1 MDAMLDLQ
9 EGLADDLPSMEGVD
23 PRAQAQ
29 AQAEVERLN
38 EEFRDLYAG
47 FSGMAGVVRFDD
59 GAVEAEVAAGET
71 PEGFGLTFSPERSVD
86 VAGLPSGTAAVLGAS
101 LPEGWGSSYVDLL
114 GRLVGDPR
122 AVEQMLRMAEAQTG
136 LEIPA
141 DVERMLGEAVT
152 ITLDGS
158 MDVEAA
164 SQDPSTVPAG
174 VRVSGDPAE
183 IRAAVEKARRALGP
197 DGDALVVEEGDGAV
211 AVGLNPDYVR
221 RLVTEGGLGEDATF
235 RDVVPEADRV
245 ASVMY
250 LDFDAVTAWI
260 DQAADQGGWMG
271 PDEKVVRDN
280 LEPLRA
286 VGLSAWVEED
296 DSTRMLLRL
305 STD

>member
-1 MDAMLDLQ
+1 
-9 EGLADDLPSMEGVD
+9 
-23 PRAQAQ
+23 
-29 AQAEVERLN
+29 
-38 EEFRDLYAG
+38 
-47 FSGMAGVVRFDD
+47 
-59 GAVEAEVAAGET
+59 
-71 PEGFGLTFSPERSVD
+71 
-86 VAGLPSGTAAVLGAS
+86 
-101 LPEGWGSSYVDLL
+101 
-114 GRLVGDPR
+114 
-122 AVEQMLRMAEAQTG
+122 MLRMAEAQTG

-141 DVERMLGEAVT
+141 DVERKLGEAVT

-164 SQDPSTVPAG
+164 SHDPSTVPAG

-260 DQAADQGGWMG
+260 DQAADQGGRMG